1 MINVPPS
8 THAVLSEPSSLDRLA
23 TPIRTARP
31 RRGLPAA
38 LAALENRNYRFLLGS
53 QAIGSIGGWMQ
64 RVAQDWLVLQ
74 LTGSVAAVGITVALQ
89 FIPFL
94 IFGLFSGVLA
104 DRYPKK
110 RILLITQSLASLC
123 AVTLGVLAL
132 TGTVQAWHVYI
143 IAFVLGT
150 VMVIDNPARSAFVS
164 ELVGPARIRNAVS
177 LNSSVFHSAALIG
190 PALSGVLI
198 AGVGMGWS
206 FIANAAATA
215 LVVLVIAQIRPTAEQ
230 TTTKSATTTR
240 RKGELREGLAYIR
253 NTSEV
258 RWALILLGVA
268 SLLVLNMSVV
278 ITAYA
283 DKVFHLGVHGYTL
296 LTSLN
301 AVGALAGAL
310 LSATRRGPQRLRD
323 LALLLGVLGAGV
335 AIASHVPNATAY
347 GIMLVICGVVTLT
360 FLIGANTLVQT
371 TCAPQVRG
379 RVMSVYILIQMGLQ
393 ALASPVLGVSMD
405 HIGPQNTLLVAGVA
419 TVVLAVVAAALMAR
433 QSNLS
438 LGLHR
443 YRRSDFHLDP
453 IQLGR
458 FELPFVTPTTVKRV
472 SPVTIVPMASRRREV
487 LARNAA

>member
-1 MINVPPS
+1 M
-8 THAVLSEPSSLDRLA
+8 LSESSAVDRLTAPIA
-23 TPIRTARP
+23 TVRPP
-31 RRGLPAA
+31 RRLPQA
-38 LAALENRNYRFLLGS
+38 LAALEIRNYRLLLSS

-94 IFGLFSGVLA
+94 MFGLFSGVLA
-104 DRYPKK
+104 DRYSKK
-110 RILLITQSLASLC
+110 RILMITQSLASLC

-132 TGTVQAWHVYI
+132 TGTVQAWHVYV

-164 ELVGPARIRNAVS
+164 ELVGPSRIRNAVS

-198 AGVGMGWS
+198 GGVGMGWS
-206 FIANAAATA
+206 FIANACATA
-215 LVVLVIAQIRPTAEQ
+215 LVVTVIAQIRPTAEQ
-230 TTTKSATTTR
+230 TTAKSATTTR
-240 RKGELREGLAYIR
+240 RKGELREGLSYIR
-253 NTSEV
+253 QTSEV
-258 RWALILLGVA
+258 RWALIMLAIA

-301 AVGALAGAL
+301 AIGALTGAL
-310 LSATRRGPQRLRD
+310 ISATRRGSHRLRG
-323 LALLLGVLGAGV
+323 LALLLGLLGAGV
-335 AIASHVPNATAY
+335 AISSHVPNATLY
-347 GIMLVICGVVTLT
+347 GLMLVLCGIVTLT

-371 TCAPQVRG
+371 TCLPQVRG
-379 RVMSVYILIQMGLQ
+379 RVMAVYILIQMGLQ
-393 ALASPVLGVSMD
+393 AVASPILGASMD
-405 HIGPQNTLLVAGVA
+405 HIGPQNTLLITGVV
-419 TVVLAVVAAALMAR
+419 TVVLAIVVAGLMAR
-433 QSNLS
+433 QSQLG

-443 YRRSDFHLDP
+443 YHRSDFHLDA
-453 IQLGR
+453 IQVGR
-458 FELPFVTPTTVKRV
+458 YALPFVTPTTVKRV
-472 SPVTIVPMASRRREV
+472 SPVDIVPIVSRRHETVVRE
-487 LARNAA
+487 AA